1 MKICIWYKLYQGP
14 WGGGNQFLIAL
25 SKCISR
31 SGHQVI
37 NKPDS
42 TTDIVLLNSH
52 NRGANRFL
60 DPLKVEKLQNSSF
73 SESFTPFGKFI
84 RESSSKCRRAAL
96 IHRLD
101 GIPHLIRGVHTQADS
116 ILRAINQLS
125 DGTIFQSKY
134 SKNAFVREGI
144 TPLFSK
150 VILNGVDPDFFFPE
164 LKNEKPPKNF
174 KFIASSWSSNPK
186 KGFSYLAELS
196 QVPDVEISFAGRWC
210 KEIPSKNVKILGILN
225 SKTLADVYRSSHAL
239 VHASEVEACSNSILE
254 GLACGLPILYK
265 DSTSNKELAF
275 SYGVA
280 ISKNA
285 ERDVQ
290 KLRDMWKEY
299 KENVISNRRYFLIDR
314 PANEYLDFFREILDQ
329 LIPKANS

>member
-1 MKICIWYKLYQGP
+1 MRICVWYKPYQGP

-25 SKCISR
+25 SKYMSR

-37 NKPDS
+37 HKPDS
-42 TTDIVLLNSH
+42 TTEIVLLNSH
-52 NRGANRFL
+52 NRGANQFL
-60 DPLKVEKLQNSSF
+60 DPLKVEKLRKLSF
-73 SESFTPFGKFI
+73 SESINPLWKFF
-84 RESSSKCRRAAL
+84 RESSSKHKHTAL

-101 GIPHLIRGVHTQADS
+101 GIPHLIRGVHTQADL
-116 ILRAINQLS
+116 IIHEINQLS

-134 SKNAFVREGI
+134 SKNAFANEGI

-150 VILNGVDPDFFFPE
+150 VVLNGVDPDFFFPD
-164 LKNEKPPKNF
+164 LKNDKSPKIF

-186 KGFSYLAELS
+186 KGFAYLAELS

-210 KEIPSKNVKILGILN
+210 KEVPSKNVKILGILN
-225 SKTLADVYRSSHAL
+225 SKALADVYRSSDAL

-254 GLACGLPILYK
+254 GLACGLPILYR

-275 SYGVA
+275 PYGVA
-280 ISKNA
+280 IGKNA

-290 KLRDMWKEY
+290 KIRDMWKEY
-299 KENVISNRRYFLIDR
+299 KEKVISNRQFFLIDR
-314 PANEYLDFFREILDQ
+314 AVNEYLEFFRKTLNKLNPEVHQ
-329 LIPKANS
+329 